1 MLELSNPATNIFHF
15 RESAKKKKVMYKLEK
30 HISEAIKIKK
40 REIISGKVKLTKIV
54 SRDRLPKI
62 ASVLVEQKSFIERE
76 LPPLRTY
83 ASEQNL
89 LGKVGDMM
97 K

>member
-62 ASVLVEQKSFIERE
+62 EKSQRPGRTEE
-76 LPPLRTY
+76 LYR
-83 ASEQNL
+83 ARVAAFE
-89 LGKVGDMM
+89 DICE
-97 K
+97 